1 MSNFG
6 LVVIG
11 ACHGF
16 DLVQDVNKLKKP
28 VLLVEPLDYNFK
40 LLKKNFQ
47 DYENIYFEQSFISNN
62 SKSIIFYYV
71 KEDSIKKLGKHWA
84 SGIGSFSKE
93 HILNHKSK
101 RFQIEESDIGSMDI
115 ISQTFNQ
122 LCEKYNIDTIDNLL
136 IDVEGHEMSILKSI
150 DFNKILI
157 SEIKFEFKHLTSTF
171 NYENSLDELI
181 KLFKQNNYSEVFRDK
196 ENITFKLNKKLSFL
210 VRN

>member
-11 ACHGF
+11 ACHGS
-16 DLVQDVNKLKKP
+16 DLVKDINKIRKP
-28 VLLVEPLDYNFK
+28 ILLVEPLDYNFK
-40 LLKKNFQ
+40 LLKKNF
-47 DYENIYFEQSFISNN
+47 ENYDNVYFEQSFISNN
-62 SKSIIFYYV
+62 TKSIFFYYV
-71 KEDSIKKLGKHWA
+71 KEKSIKKLGKHWA

-101 RFQIEESDIGSMDI
+101 RFQIEESDIESINI
-115 ISQTFNQ
+115 ISQTFDR
-122 LCEKYNIDTIDNLL
+122 LCKKYNVNTIDNLL

-157 SEIKFEFKHLTSTF
+157 KEIKFEFKHLTSTF

-181 KLFKQNNYSEVFRDK
+181 KLFELNNYSEVFRDK
-196 ENITFKLNKKLSFL
+196 ENIIFKLNKKL
-210 VRN
+210 

>member
-11 ACHGF
+11 ACHGS
-16 DLVQDVNKLKKP
+16 DLVEDISKIRKP
-28 VLLVEPLDYNFK
+28 ILLVEPVDYNFK

-47 DYENIYFEQSFISNN
+47 KYDNVYFEQSFISNN
-62 SKSIIFYYV
+62 TKSIPFYYV
-71 KEDSIKKLGKHWA
+71 RENSIKKLGKHWA
-84 SGIGSFSKE
+84 SGIGSFSKK

-101 RFQIEESDIGSMDI
+101 RFQIEESDIESINI

-122 LCEKYNIDTIDNLL
+122 LSKKYNINTIDNLL
-136 IDVEGHEMSILKSI
+136 IDVEGHEMLILKSI

-157 SEIKFEFKHLTSTF
+157 KEIKFEFKHLTSTF

-181 KLFKQNNYSEVFRDK
+181 KLFELKNYTEVFRDK
-196 ENITFKLNKKLSFL
+196 ENIIFKLNKKL
-210 VRN
+210 

>member
-16 DLVQDVNKLKKP
+16 DLVQDINKVKKP

-47 DYENIYFEQSFISNN
+47 DYENIYLEQSFISNN

-101 RFQIEESDIGSMDI
+101 RFQIEESDIESMDI

-157 SEIKFEFKHLTSTF
+157 LEIKFEFKHLTSTF

-181 KLFKQNNYSEVFRDK
+181 KLFKQNNYSEAFRDK
-196 ENITFKLNKKLSFL
+196 ENITFKLNKKL
-210 VRN
+210 

>member
-16 DLVQDVNKLKKP
+16 DLVQDINKVKKP

-47 DYENIYFEQSFISNN
+47 DYENIYFEKSFISNN

-101 RFQIEESDIGSMDI
+101 RFQIEESDIESMDI

-196 ENITFKLNKKLSFL
+196 ENITFKLNKKL
-210 VRN
+210 

>member
-11 ACHGF
+11 ACHGS
-16 DLVQDVNKLKKP
+16 DLVEDINKIRKP
-28 VLLVEPLDYNFK
+28 ILLVEPLDYNFK
-40 LLKKNFQ
+40 LLKKNFEKY
-47 DYENIYFEQSFISNN
+47 DNVYFEQSFISNN
-62 SKSIIFYYV
+62 TKSIYFYYV
-71 KEDSIKKLGKHWA
+71 RENSIKKLGKHWA

-101 RFQIEESDIGSMDI
+101 RFQIEQSDIESINI
-115 ISQTFNQ
+115 ISQTFDQ
-122 LCEKYNIDTIDNLL
+122 LCKKYNVNTIDNLL

-157 SEIKFEFKHLTSTF
+157 KEIKFEFKHLTSTF

-181 KLFKQNNYSEVFRDK
+181 KLFELNNYSEVFRDK
-196 ENITFKLNKKLSFL
+196 ENIIFKLNKKL
-210 VRN
+210 

>member
-11 ACHGF
+11 ACHGS
-16 DLVQDVNKLKKP
+16 DLVKDINKIRKP
-28 VLLVEPLDYNFK
+28 ILLVEPLDYNFT
-40 LLKKNFQ
+40 LLKKNF
-47 DYENIYFEQSFISNN
+47 ENYDNVYFEQSFISNN
-62 SKSIIFYYV
+62 TKSIFFYYV
-71 KEDSIKKLGKHWA
+71 KEKSIKKLGKHWA

-101 RFQIEESDIGSMDI
+101 RFQIEVSDIESINI
-115 ISQTFNQ
+115 ISQTFDQ
-122 LCEKYNIDTIDNLL
+122 LCKKYNVNTIDNLL

-157 SEIKFEFKHLTSTF
+157 KEIKFEFKHLTSTF

-181 KLFKQNNYSEVFRDK
+181 KLFELNNYSEVFRDK
-196 ENITFKLNKKLSFL
+196 ENIIFKLNKKL
-210 VRN
+210 

>member
-1 MSNFG
+1 MYNFG

-11 ACHGF
+11 AHHGYW
-16 DLVQDVNKLKKP
+16 LQDEIKKTSKNI
-28 VLLVEPLDYNFK
+28 LLIEAVPYNF
-40 LLKKNFQ
+40 LQLKERYKNFN
-47 DYENIYFEQSFISNN
+47 NIFFKQNFISGNN
-62 SKSIIFYYV
+62 SQISFFFV
-71 KEDSIKKLGKHWA
+71 KEDSISKLGKHWA

-101 RFQIEESDIGSMDI
+101 RFQIEESDIESMDI

-196 ENITFKLNKKLSFL
+196 ENITFKLN
-210 VRN
+210 

>member
-1 MSNFG
+1 MSNFS

-11 ACHGF
+11 ACHGH
-16 DLVQDVNKLKKP
+16 DLVQDINKVKKP

-84 SGIGSFSKE
+84 RGIGSFSKE

-101 RFQIEESDIGSMDI
+101 RFQIEESDIESMDI

-150 DFNKILI
+150 DFSKILI
-157 SEIKFEFKHLTSTF
+157 LEIKFEFKHLTSTF

-196 ENITFKLNKKLSFL
+196 ENITFKLNKKL
-210 VRN
+210 

>member
-11 ACHGF
+11 ACHGS
-16 DLVQDVNKLKKP
+16 DLVKDINKIQKP
-28 VLLVEPLDYNFK
+28 ILLVEPLDYNFK
-40 LLKKNFQ
+40 LLKKNF
-47 DYENIYFEQSFISNN
+47 ENYDNVYFEQSFISNN
-62 SKSIIFYYV
+62 TKSIFFYYV
-71 KEDSIKKLGKHWA
+71 KEKSIKKLGKHWA

-101 RFQIEESDIGSMDI
+101 RFQIEVSDIESINI
-115 ISQTFNQ
+115 ISQTFDQ
-122 LCEKYNIDTIDNLL
+122 LCKKYNVNTIDNLL

-157 SEIKFEFKHLTSTF
+157 KEIKFEFKHLTSTF

-181 KLFKQNNYSEVFRDK
+181 KLFELNNYSEVFRDK
-196 ENITFKLNKKLSFL
+196 ENIIFKLNKKL
-210 VRN
+210 

>member
-16 DLVQDVNKLKKP
+16 DLVQDINKVKKP

-196 ENITFKLNKKLSFL
+196 ENITFKLNKKL
-210 VRN
+210 

>member
-1 MSNFG
+1 MPNFG

-11 ACHGF
+11 ACHGS
-16 DLVQDVNKLKKP
+16 DLVQDINNVKKP

-62 SKSIIFYYV
+62 SKSIIFYFV

-101 RFQIEESDIGSMDI
+101 RFHIEESDIESMDI

-157 SEIKFEFKHLTSTF
+157 LEIKFEFKHLTSTF

-181 KLFKQNNYSEVFRDK
+181 KLFKQNNYSEAFRDK
-196 ENITFKLNKKLSFL
+196 ENITFKLNKKL
-210 VRN
+210 

>member
-1 MSNFG
+1 MPNFG

-11 ACHGF
+11 ACHGS
-16 DLVQDVNKLKKP
+16 DLVQDINNVKKP

-62 SKSIIFYYV
+62 SKSIIFYFV

-101 RFQIEESDIGSMDI
+101 RFHIEESDIESMDI

-157 SEIKFEFKHLTSTF
+157 LEIKFEFKHLTSTF

-196 ENITFKLNKKLSFL
+196 ENITFKLNKKL
-210 VRN
+210 

>member
-11 ACHGF
+11 ACHGS
-16 DLVQDVNKLKKP
+16 DLVEDINKIRKP
-28 VLLVEPLDYNFK
+28 ILLVEPVDYNFK
-40 LLKKNFQ
+40 LLKKNFKNH
-47 DYENIYFEQSFISNN
+47 DNVYFEQSFISNN
-62 SKSIIFYYV
+62 TKSIFFYYV
-71 KEDSIKKLGKHWA
+71 RENSIKKLGKHWA

-101 RFQIEESDIGSMDI
+101 RFQIEESDIESINI

-122 LCEKYNIDTIDNLL
+122 LCKKYNVNTIDNLL

-157 SEIKFEFKHLTSTF
+157 KEIKFEFKHLTSTF

-181 KLFKQNNYSEVFRDK
+181 KLFKLNNYSEVFRDK
-196 ENITFKLNKKLSFL
+196 ENIIFKLNKKL
-210 VRN
+210 

>member
-11 ACHGF
+11 ACHGS
-16 DLVQDVNKLKKP
+16 DLVQDINKVQKP

-71 KEDSIKKLGKHWA
+71 KEDSVKKLDKHWA
-84 SGIGSFSKE
+84 SGIGSSSKE

-101 RFQIEESDIGSMDI
+101 RFQIEESDIESVNI

-122 LCEKYNIDTIDNLL
+122 LCEKYNIDIIDNLL
-136 IDVEGHEMSILKSI
+136 IDVEGHEMLILKSI

-157 SEIKFEFKHLTSTF
+157 LEIKFEFKHLTSTF
-171 NYENSLDELI
+171 NYKNSLDELI
-181 KLFKQNNYSEVFRDK
+181 KLFKQNNYSEVSRDK
-196 ENITFKLNKKLSFL
+196 ENIIFKLNKKL
-210 VRN
+210 

>member
-6 LVVIG
+6 LLVIG
-11 ACHGF
+11 ACHGSY
-16 DLVQDVNKLKKP
+16 LVQDINKVKKP

-47 DYENIYFEQSFISNN
+47 DYENIHFEQSFISNN

-101 RFQIEESDIGSMDI
+101 RFQIEESDIESMDI

-157 SEIKFEFKHLTSTF
+157 LEIKFEFKHLTSTF

-196 ENITFKLNKKLSFL
+196 ENITFKLNKKL
-210 VRN
+210 

>member
-11 ACHGF
+11 ACHGS
-16 DLVQDVNKLKKP
+16 DLVEDINKTRKP
-28 VLLVEPLDYNFK
+28 ILLVEPLDYNFK
-40 LLKKNFQ
+40 LLKKNFEKY
-47 DYENIYFEQSFISNN
+47 DNVYFEQSFISNN
-62 SKSIIFYYV
+62 TKSISFYYV
-71 KEDSIKKLGKHWA
+71 RENSIKKLGKHWA

-101 RFQIEESDIGSMDI
+101 RFQIEQSDIESINI

-122 LCEKYNIDTIDNLL
+122 LCKKYNINTIDNLL
-136 IDVEGHEMSILKSI
+136 IDVEGHEMLIIKSI

-157 SEIKFEFKHLTSTF
+157 KEIKFEFKHLTSTF

-181 KLFKQNNYSEVFRDK
+181 KLFQLNNYSEVFRDK
-196 ENITFKLNKKLSFL
+196 ENIIFRLNKKL
-210 VRN
+210 

>member
-11 ACHGF
+11 ACHGS
-16 DLVQDVNKLKKP
+16 DLVEDINKIRKP
-28 VLLVEPLDYNFK
+28 ILLVEPVDYNFK
-40 LLKKNFQ
+40 LLKKNF
-47 DYENIYFEQSFISNN
+47 ENHDNVYFEQSFISNN
-62 SKSIIFYYV
+62 TKSIFFYYV
-71 KEDSIKKLGKHWA
+71 RENSIKKLGKHWA

-101 RFQIEESDIGSMDI
+101 RFQIEESDIESINI

-122 LCEKYNIDTIDNLL
+122 LCKKYNVNTIDNLL

-157 SEIKFEFKHLTSTF
+157 KEIKFEFKHLTSTF

-181 KLFKQNNYSEVFRDK
+181 KLFKLNNYSEVFRDK
-196 ENITFKLNKKLSFL
+196 ENIIFKLNKKL
-210 VRN
+210 

>member
-11 ACHGF
+11 ACHGS
-16 DLVQDVNKLKKP
+16 DLVKDINKIRKP
-28 VLLVEPLDYNFK
+28 ILLVEPLDYNFT
-40 LLKKNFQ
+40 LLKKNF
-47 DYENIYFEQSFISNN
+47 ENYDNVYFEQSFISNN
-62 SKSIIFYYV
+62 TKSIFFYYV
-71 KEDSIKKLGKHWA
+71 KEKSIKKLGKHWA

-101 RFQIEESDIGSMDI
+101 RFQIEESDIESINI
-115 ISQTFNQ
+115 ISQTFDQ
-122 LCEKYNIDTIDNLL
+122 LCKKYNVNTIDNLL

-157 SEIKFEFKHLTSTF
+157 KEIKFEFKHLTSTF

-181 KLFKQNNYSEVFRDK
+181 KLFELNNYSEVFRDK
-196 ENITFKLNKKLSFL
+196 ENIIFKLNKKL
-210 VRN
+210 

>member
-11 ACHGF
+11 ACHSS
-16 DLVQDVNKLKKP
+16 DLVQDINKVKKP

-47 DYENIYFEQSFISNN
+47 DYENIYTEQSFISNN

-101 RFQIEESDIGSMDI
+101 RFKVEESDIESMHI

-157 SEIKFEFKHLTSTF
+157 LEIKFEFKHLTSTF

-196 ENITFKLNKKLSFL
+196 ENITFKLNKKL
-210 VRN
+210 

>member
-1 MSNFG
+1 MSHFG

-11 ACHGF
+11 ACHGS
-16 DLVQDVNKLKKP
+16 DLSQDINKVKKP

-101 RFQIEESDIGSMDI
+101 RFQIEESDIESMDI

-196 ENITFKLNKKLSFL
+196 ENITFKLNKKL
-210 VRN
+210 

>member
-1 MSNFG
+1 MSNFD

-11 ACHGF
+11 ACHGS
-16 DLVQDVNKLKKP
+16 DLVQDINKVKKP

-47 DYENIYFEQSFISNN
+47 DYKNIHFEQSFISNN

-101 RFQIEESDIGSMDI
+101 RFQIEESDIESMDI

-157 SEIKFEFKHLTSTF
+157 LEIKFEFKHLTSTF

-181 KLFKQNNYSEVFRDK
+181 KLFNQNNYFEVFRDK
-196 ENITFKLNKKLSFL
+196 ENITFKLNKKL
-210 VRN
+210 

>member
-11 ACHGF
+11 ACHSS
-16 DLVQDVNKLKKP
+16 DLVQDINKVKKP

-47 DYENIYFEQSFISNN
+47 DYENIYTEQSFISNN

-101 RFQIEESDIGSMDI
+101 RFQIEESDIESMDI

-157 SEIKFEFKHLTSTF
+157 LEIKFEFKHLTSTF

-181 KLFKQNNYSEVFRDK
+181 KLFKQNNYSEVLRDK
-196 ENITFKLNKKLSFL
+196 ENITFKLNKKL
-210 VRN
+210 